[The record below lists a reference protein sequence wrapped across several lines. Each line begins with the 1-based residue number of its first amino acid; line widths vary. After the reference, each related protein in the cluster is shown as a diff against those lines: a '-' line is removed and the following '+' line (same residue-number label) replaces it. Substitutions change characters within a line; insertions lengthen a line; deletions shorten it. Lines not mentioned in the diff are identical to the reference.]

1 MQNSALR
8 VEGEGD
14 VAYFS
19 LRAECGHDVE
29 LFQAECVAAGI
40 EVRWELHPD
49 GEGLPDVEVE
59 LESGASLDDLHA
71 VVRRV
76 ADGHVMLQTLRACRL
91 AENSLSRNHDI

>member
-19 LRAECGHDVE
+19 FRAECRHDVE

-40 EVRWELHPD
+40 EARWELHPD

-76 ADGHVMLQTLRACRL
+76 ADGHVMLQTLRPCRL
-91 AENSLSRNHDI
+91 AENSLSRNQGV